1 MGFFLILEIFGI
13 QHKILGN
20 FGSKCN
26 FGKKSGSKYEYQKV
40 FGQNEI
46 LGKIRDQNMNVG
58 NFRLKRKYD
67 KFMDQK
73 PNMTKHGGIMQI

>member
-1 MGFFLILEIFGI
+1 M
-13 QHKILGN
+13 
-20 FGSKCN
+20 
-26 FGKKSGSKYEYQKV
+26 

-73 PNMTKHGGIMQI
+73 SNMTKHDGIMQI